1 MRKYIIQRFLQLIPI
16 LIGITF
22 LSFAMMRVAGSDA
35 VTEMYENRGTAV
47 SQEIIDA
54 KKAELGLDQPFLIQ
68 YVSWLNGFLHGDMG
82 TSYVSGKKV
91 FDEFVSKLPA
101 TLLLTVMS
109 ILATVVI
116 SIPLGVLAA
125 VCQDKWVDLLLRFF
139 SFIGNAMPNF
149 FVAMLLMQLLSIKLN
164 LLPVIASGVNIRSAL
179 MPMLTLAISMSA
191 GAEQRLC
198 SGSQGER
205 YQGKRDLMEKRYKI
219 SHAYDHYIACI
230 IHWKFA
236 WRYSDH

>member
-82 TSYVSGKKV
+82 TSYVSGKEV
-91 FDEFVSKLPA
+91 FDEFISKLPA

-139 SFIGNAMPNF
+139 SFIGNAMPKKLF
-149 FVAMLLMQLLSIKLN
+149 LILYRRHFSFGHCASSSSIRERIMPYAASPVASET
-164 LLPVIASGVNIRSAL
+164 SRSMAHSSSSSVE
-179 MPMLTLAISMSA
+179 SM
-191 GAEQRLC
+191 
-198 SGSQGER
+198 
-205 YQGKRDLMEKRYKI
+205 D
-219 SHAYDHYIACI
+219 
-230 IHWKFA
+230 
-236 WRYSDH
+236 

>member
-22 LSFAMMRVAGSDA
+22 LSFGMMRVRERCC
-35 VTEMYENRGTAV
+35 TEMYENRGTAV

-54 KKAELGLDQPFLIQ
+54 KKAELGLDQPFLVQ

-125 VCQDKWVDLLLRFF
+125 VCQDKWWICFCGF
-139 SFIGNAMPNF
+139 
-149 FVAMLLMQLLSIKLN
+149 
-164 LLPVIASGVNIRSAL
+164 SAL
-179 MPMLTLAISMSA
+179 SVMRCRIFL
-191 GAEQRLC
+191 
-198 SGSQGER
+198 
-205 YQGKRDLMEKRYKI
+205 
-219 SHAYDHYIACI
+219 
-230 IHWKFA
+230 
-236 WRYSDH
+236 WRCF

>member
-1 MRKYIIQRFLQLIPI
+1 
-16 LIGITF
+16 
-22 LSFAMMRVAGSDA
+22 
-35 VTEMYENRGTAV
+35 MYENRGTAV

-54 KKAELGLDQPFLIQ
+54 KKAELGLDQPFLVQ

-125 VCQDKWVDLLLRFF
+125 ENDVKIDKKM
-139 SFIGNAMPNF
+139 SEK
-149 FVAMLLMQLLSIKLN
+149 IKCFC
-164 LLPVIASGVNIRSAL
+164 GFSAL
-179 MPMLTLAISMSA
+179 SVMRCRIFL
-191 GAEQRLC
+191 
-198 SGSQGER
+198 
-205 YQGKRDLMEKRYKI
+205 
-219 SHAYDHYIACI
+219 
-230 IHWKFA
+230 
-236 WRYSDH
+236 WRCF

>member
-1 MRKYIIQRFLQLIPI
+1 
-16 LIGITF
+16 
-22 LSFAMMRVAGSDA
+22 MMRVAGSDA

-54 KKAELGLDQPFLIQ
+54 KKAELGLDQPFLVQ

-164 LLPVIASGVNIRSAL
+164 LSAGHRKRCKYQKCTDADADAGNFHVCKVYAAGPCSRSG
-179 MPMLTLAISMSA
+179 

-205 YQGKRDLMEKRYKI
+205 YQGGRDLMEKRYKI